1 MLKMFKQVAI
11 LAVMPLVLIGCGE
24 ERTTTRRYSYCDA
37 DNAMKVSDFVQQCVS
52 IATSAPDNSMDDV
65 EDVIEQCENTGRRLF
80 CPLYEYT
87 VVTKCDALGTCYEVD
102 RFVKERK

>member
-1 MLKMFKQVAI
+1 MFKKVAI

-24 ERTTTRRYSYCDA
+24 ERTTTRHYNHCDSS
-37 DNAMKVSDFVQQCVS
+37 NAMKVSDFVQQCVS
-52 IATSAPDNSMDDV
+52 IAMSTPDSSTDDV
-65 EDVIEQCENTGRRLF
+65 EDIIEQCENTGRRMF

-87 VVTKCDALGTCYEVD
+87 VIMKCDALGTCYEVD

>member
-1 MLKMFKQVAI
+1 MFKQVAV

-24 ERTTTRRYSYCDA
+24 ERTTTRHYNHCTSD
-37 DNAMKVSDFVQQCVS
+37 DAMKVSNFLQQCVS
-52 IATSAPDNSMDDV
+52 IATASSDRFSVDM
-65 EDVIEQCENTGRRLF
+65 EDIIGQCEDTGRRLF

-87 VVTKCDALGTCYEVD
+87 VIMKCDALGTCYEVD